1 MSRKLTKDELLKE
14 LFRDHYVPG
23 QTKKLREVR
32 VRVPGREMSLA
43 HLIGVS
49 QTEVYHNLGLHI
61 GVHEGENHT
70 GDSIGLMKFT
80 PWELT
85 VVAADIALK
94 SGGVEIAFM
103 DRFGGALILTG
114 QRSEVR
120 AALEGVSSFVRDVL
134 HFTVCEITES

>member
-61 GVHEGENHT
+61 GVHEGEDHT

-94 SGGVEIAFM
+94 SPPLSGMCCISRYARLRRADGRSIR
-103 DRFGGALILTG
+103 DRD
-114 QRSEVR
+114 E
-120 AALEGVSSFVRDVL
+120 ENVSDGP
-134 HFTVCEITES
+134 E